1 MEKPKQENNGAM
13 ILSLKILAKVV
24 AKLVV
29 IAPTKPL
36 TCDGQH
42 RENHPMMYHQKPVKD
57 NLNLRDGRTVAYDG
71 DSQSHQVY
79 QQGHRPYLG
88 KHRR

>member
-1 MEKPKQENNGAM
+1 MAKPKQENNRAM
-13 ILSLKILAKVV
+13 ILSLKIL

-42 RENHPMMYHQKPVKD
+42 RENHPMKYRQKPVKD
-57 NLNLRDGRTVAYDG
+57 NLNLRDGRLSRMMEIRNHTRYINGVTV
-71 DSQSHQVY
+71 
-79 QQGHRPYLG
+79 LI
-88 KHRR
+88 